1 MTEWRT
7 WWITG
12 WILILAALFI
22 YELIA
27 VLDKNPH
34 TPSLTQVVVH
44 YVPGWITLPF
54 LLWLFLHFAIR
65 YWRLK

>member
-7 WWITG
+7 WSIIG

-27 VLDKNPH
+27 VLDKNLH

-44 YVPGWITLPF
+44 YVPKWITLPF

-65 YWRLK
+65 YWRPK